1 MFIEPLL
8 NHNIHRGWVEVICG
22 PMFSGKTEEL
32 LRRLKRAKIAA
43 KKVAIFKPMVDMRY
57 SADEVVSHDS
67 NSFPSI
73 RLSRAMVILDYCDE
87 AEVIAVDEVQFFD
100 DKIVEVI
107 QYLAYK
113 GKRIIA
119 AGLDMDSDAKPF
131 GKMPQLLA
139 TAEFVTKLH
148 AICVDCGTLATY
160 TYRISAE
167 KGQVLIG
174 AFDKYKPLCRHCY
187 YIKTNMENEI
197 TD

>member
-8 NHNIHRGWVEVICG
+8 NHNIYRGWVEVICG

-32 LRRLKRAKIAA
+32 IRRLKRAKIAA
-43 KKVAIFKPMVDMRY
+43 KKVAIFKPMLDVRY
-57 SADEVVSHDS
+57 SADDVVSHDS
-67 NSFPSI
+67 TSIPSM
-73 RLSRAMVILDYCDE
+73 RLNRAMEILDHFED

-100 DKIVEVI
+100 DKIVDVI

-113 GKRIIA
+113 GKRVIA

-131 GKMPQLLA
+131 GPMPRLLA

-160 TYRISAE
+160 TYRISDE

-187 YIKTNMENEI
+187 YLKTNMQNEI
-197 TD
+197 SE